1 MTFSR
6 QTEHELKPV
15 NICLIVEEALKLIR
29 SSLPATID
37 IQQVIDHK
45 CGNVL
50 ADTTQI
56 HQVVMN
62 LVTNAYHAML
72 GQGGKLTVSLK
83 QNELPEEVLDGSISN
98 HDTYIC
104 LSVADRGTGIQPDVL
119 SRIFDPYFT
128 TKTADKGTGLG
139 LAVVQ
144 GIVEKHGGH
153 ILVNTEIGSGTEFQV
168 FLPVLKTKAAFL
180 RKVEHQPL
188 ETGNEHVL
196 LVDDEPAIVR
206 MIKQMLETMGYQ
218 VTGCTNSLEALKIF
232 SAKPE
237 TFDLVV
243 TDMTM
248 PSLTGDQLSLK
259 LFEIRPD
266 LPIILL
272 TGFSETIS
280 RNEALS
286 LGIKEFLIKPVVMQK
301 LSVAARKALGKQIP
315 VN

>member
-1 MTFSR
+1 
-6 QTEHELKPV
+6 
-15 NICLIVEEALKLIR
+15 
-29 SSLPATID
+29 
-37 IQQVIDHK
+37 
-45 CGNVL
+45 
-50 ADTTQI
+50 
-56 HQVVMN
+56 MN